1 MKTINMI
8 SKADKGQSNTWDFPV
23 FQEELKTS
31 AGRRSGIHAVIR
43 EDTGAV
49 IGQYK
54 GVKMTENR
62 IIVNEAEERFASLGL
77 AFKREKFI
85 TTQGGARFF
94 GKYSIGKMDIAGEK
108 FNQTVTITNSYDGS
122 LKIALELAIMR
133 LLCLNGMEGFA
144 TVLSQLRKHSESTS
158 IIQEIGANFAKGI
171 EDSTKAI
178 AATVTRMREIELND
192 SQVETVLSNL
202 AHKGAKNGV
211 GEKHAVM
218 IHRNWAAPSNDEKPL
233 GNTLYRL
240 YNAATRYTRDVS
252 NVGREEMSRR
262 ANTFITGAFD
272 LSIRQGS
279 FAQSFLMP
287 SVTPI
292 AFGDYSVN

>member
-1 MKTINMI
+1 MI
-8 SKADKGQSNTWDFPV
+8 SKADAGQSNTWDFPV

-31 AGRRSGIHAVIR
+31 GGRKSGIHAVIR

-62 IIVNEAEERFASLGL
+62 IIVNEAEDRFASLGF

-94 GKYSIGKMDIAGEK
+94 GKYSIGKMDIAGEQ

-133 LLCLNGMEGFA
+133 LLCLNGMQGFA

-158 IIQEIGANFAKGI
+158 IISEIGANFAKGI

-178 AATVTRMREIELND
+178 AATVTKMREIELND

-202 AHKGAKNGV
+202 ASKGEKSGV

-218 IHRNWAAPSNDEKPL
+218 IHRNWTVPSNDEKPL

-240 YNAATRYTRDVS
+240 YNAATRYTRDVA
-252 NVGREEMSRR
+252 NIGREEMSRR

-279 FAQSFLMP
+279 FAQSFLAP
-287 SVTPI
+287 SASPI
-292 AFGDYSVN
+292 AFNDYSIN

>member
-1 MKTINMI
+1 MKTISMI
-8 SKADKGQSNTWDFPV
+8 TKADAGQSNIWDFPV
-23 FQEELKTS
+23 FQEELKTT

-43 EDTGAV
+43 EDTGDV

-77 AFKREKFI
+77 VFQREQFI

-94 GKYSIGKMDIAGEK
+94 GKYSIGKMDIAGEQ

-122 LKIALELAIMR
+122 LKIALELAVMR
-133 LLCLNGMEGFA
+133 LLCLNGMQGFA

-158 IIQEIGANFAKGI
+158 IIEEIGENFARGI

-178 AATVTRMREIELND
+178 AQTVTKMREIELNN
-192 SQVETVLSNL
+192 SQAETVLSNL
-202 AHKGAKNGV
+202 AQTGAKSGV

-218 IHRNWAAPSNDEKPL
+218 IHRNWTAPSNDEKPL

-240 YNAATRYTRDVS
+240 YNAATRYARDVA
-252 NVGREEMSRR
+252 NIGREEMSRR

-279 FAQSFLMP
+279 FNQSFLVP
-287 SVTPI
+287 STSPI
-292 AFGDYSVN
+292 AFNGYSVN